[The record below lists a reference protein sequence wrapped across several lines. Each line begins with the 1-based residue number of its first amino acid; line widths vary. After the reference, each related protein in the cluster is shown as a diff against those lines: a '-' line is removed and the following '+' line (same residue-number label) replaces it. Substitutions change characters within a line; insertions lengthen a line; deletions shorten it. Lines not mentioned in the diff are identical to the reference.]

1 MVANYTVTDEHGAT
15 DTATLTITLTG
26 TNDAAHITTVA
37 GGDYNVTEAGGVSNA
52 IPGDPSASG
61 QLAITDADDGQAAF
75 QAPPTLNGT
84 YGTFTF
90 NAANGSWTYTLDNS
104 RPATQAL
111 AAGAAVTDSL
121 TVTSSDGAD
130 LETITVNVAGT
141 NDAAVISGTSSGSVT
156 EATSASPGTPTAT
169 GDLNSTDVD
178 NPNDAWTI
186 VSSPHASTG
195 GYGTY
200 TIDATGHWSYTVDNS
215 NPAVNALNNGQ
226 TLTDTFSVTTVDGT
240 QQIVSVTING
250 ATDNVAPVANSDIL
264 WVSNST
270 TVTLPTGVLM
280 ANDADPD
287 GLSETITGITVTS
300 GSPRPGCI
308 NPTALSPSRPN
319 LPAEIR
325 RPHRRDADLYDLRW
339 SGGTS
344 TDTVTV
350 NVLAV
355 PWRLRQ
361 IDLTGVGPYR
371 RPISR
376 RGAGQTI

>member
-1 MVANYTVTDEHGAT
+1 M
-15 DTATLTITLTG
+15 
-26 TNDAAHITTVA
+26 
-37 GGDYNVTEAGGVSNA
+37 
-52 IPGDPSASG
+52 
-61 QLAITDADDGQAAF
+61 
-75 QAPPTLNGT
+75 
-84 YGTFTF
+84 
-90 NAANGSWTYTLDNS
+90 
-104 RPATQAL
+104 
-111 AAGAAVTDSL
+111 
-121 TVTSSDGAD
+121 TSSDGAD

-270 TVTLPTGVLM
+270 TVTLSTGVLM
-280 ANDADPD
+280 ANDIDPD

-300 GSPRPGCI
+300 GSLASSGHI
-308 NPTALSPSRPN
+308 NADGTFTFTTGTCRRKC
-319 LPAEIR
+319 R
-325 RPHRRDADLYDLRW
+325 RPHSRDADIHNLRW
-339 SGGTS
+339 RGG
-344 TDTVTV
+344 
-350 NVLAV
+350 N
-355 PWRLRQ
+355 
-361 IDLTGVGPYR
+361 ITGYGDSQCV
-371 RPISR
+371 
-376 RGAGQTI
+376 